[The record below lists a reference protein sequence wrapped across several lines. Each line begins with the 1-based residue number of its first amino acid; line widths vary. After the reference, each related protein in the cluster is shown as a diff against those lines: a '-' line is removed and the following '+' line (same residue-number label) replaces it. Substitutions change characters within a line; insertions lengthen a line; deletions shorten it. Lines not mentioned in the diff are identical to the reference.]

1 MGPFRRTEYER
12 GTRHLLRR
20 APLVCAT
27 RFCSEEHA
35 SAAEFFYISKLVS
48 SVIKTEGVVKG
59 MGEAGP
65 RRSVGDC
72 RLEGTVLTAMFVDL
86 ESNLEREF
94 VSQARELVVE

>member
-1 MGPFRRTEYER
+1 
-12 GTRHLLRR
+12 
-20 APLVCAT
+20 
-27 RFCSEEHA
+27 
-35 SAAEFFYISKLVS
+35 
-48 SVIKTEGVVKG
+48 

-72 RLEGTVLTAMFVDL
+72 RLEGTVITAIFVDL